1 MYDVSYN
8 VMDWYCS
15 FFVYIVFLMIRRPP
29 RSTRTDTL
37 FPYTTLFRSLADRQ
51 LPTPDRAQDVAGPQ
65 VLVMGLELE
74 GAKPLAVAAADEL
87 LRLRHPHPSV
97 RQAADRILG
106 GDPLNGLIVQVFS
119 EVLRRAHPRD
129 QLASACVV
137 QVLVQRLH
145 RDTLT
150 NLARV
155 EAIDRKST
163 RLNSSH

>member
-1 MYDVSYN
+1 MRISDWSSDV
-8 VMDWYCS
+8 CS
-15 FFVYIVFLMIRRPP
+15 SDL
-29 RSTRTDTL
+29 
-37 FPYTTLFRSLADRQ
+37 
-51 LPTPDRAQDVAGPQ
+51 
-65 VLVMGLELE
+65 
-74 GAKPLAVAAADEL
+74 
-87 LRLRHPHPSV
+87 
-97 RQAADRILG
+97 RQAADRIRG

-155 EAIDRKST
+155 EAIPAATDDPCVGCILGVRRGPGDKLFPAVSRSGVVAGHHRSEEHT
-163 RLNSSH
+163 SELQSLMRISYAVFCLKK